1 MAEQTWVVGS
11 IRKNGASEVRV
22 SVDQYKGKTY
32 VCTECGWNNGVRIW
46 KNRFGC
52 RESSRECLCFGCLP
66 TWQHI
71 KKCKALKPKEPHHD

>member
-32 VCTECGWNNGVRIW
+32 VDVRTYYLNDRDEMAPTKKGVAIHSVEDVDKLIGFLQSARD
-46 KNRFGC
+46 KMAGV
-52 RESSRECLCFGCLP
+52 SV
-66 TWQHI
+66 
-71 KKCKALKPKEPHHD
+71 